1 MTARPMKESRWDLL
15 IRAVPHGAA
24 SESAFA
30 HRTGKGEVTD
40 EWVCGCQ
47 GTGERGSSK
56 KTPFTHRP
64 ETVGVSTLLCKKF
77 F

>member
-1 MTARPMKESRWDLL
+1 MKESRWDLL

-40 EWVCGCQ
+40 E
-47 GTGERGSSK
+47 
-56 KTPFTHRP
+56 
-64 ETVGVSTLLCKKF
+64 
-77 F
+77 

>member
-1 MTARPMKESRWDLL
+1 MTARPMKVSRWDLL

-47 GTGERGSSK
+47 GTGERGSSE

>member
-1 MTARPMKESRWDLL
+1 MKESRWDLL

-40 EWVCGCQ
+40 DQ
-47 GTGERGSSK
+47 YHFLITIFDMK
-56 KTPFTHRP
+56 LTT
-64 ETVGVSTLLCKKF
+64 TF
-77 F
+77 FD